1 MEKGREGGGGVVV
14 VELSGSGEHLESR
27 RREFRYWSLWNM
39 TWRNINSEDQSTNA
53 NTQMCKADL

>member
-1 MEKGREGGGGVVV
+1 MGGWGWGVGGGVV
-14 VELSGSGEHLESR
+14 EFGGSGEHLESR